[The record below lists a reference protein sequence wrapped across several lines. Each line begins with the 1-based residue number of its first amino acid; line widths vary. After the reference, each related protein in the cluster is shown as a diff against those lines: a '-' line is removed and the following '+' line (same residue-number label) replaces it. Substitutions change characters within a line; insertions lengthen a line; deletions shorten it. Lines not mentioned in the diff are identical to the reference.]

1 MSEIQSPF
9 PGVFYR
15 KPAPDKPD
23 LVNVGDTVS
32 AGQTI
37 GVIEIMKQFNEIKA
51 DVDGVL
57 SEFRVDNEG
66 MVNPGDVIAV
76 IDTDK

>member
-15 KPAPDKPD
+15 KPAPDKPN
-23 LVNVGDTVS
+23 LVEVGDTVVT
-32 AGQTI
+32 GQTI
-37 GVIEIMKQFNEIKA
+37 GVIEIMKQFNEIKS

-57 SEFRVDNEG
+57 REFRAMNEG

-76 IDTDK
+76 IEEE

>member
-1 MSEIQSPF
+1 MSEIKSPF

-15 KPAPDKPD
+15 KPAPDKPN
-23 LVNVGDTVS
+23 LVEVSDTVS
-32 AGQTI
+32 AGQTV

-51 DVDGVL
+51 DVSGVVR
-57 SEFRVDNEG
+57 EFRVDNEG

-76 IDTDK
+76 IDEE